1 MAATK
6 NKPKKHTNIADKKAG
21 TFSQIFH
28 SLASPALEQTKTTK
42 RSLISTRLPP
52 PPPPHTH
59 SLSLSLSL
67 SLTHTHTRAHT
78 YTHKEKLREKER
90 RQRGRQSACLLINT
104 VRNLNQF
111 QTQQVTAV
119 NKGDNEH
126 ASPLV
131 MAAMSSPWR
140 QDMPTRNG
148 T

>member
-1 MAATK
+1 ML
-6 NKPKKHTNIADKKAG
+6 G
-21 TFSQIFH
+21 EVCESMRVWVG
-28 SLASPALEQTKTTK
+28 SLCRVCA
-42 RSLISTRLPP
+42 
-52 PPPPHTH
+52 HTH
-59 SLSLSLSL
+59 
-67 SLTHTHTRAHT
+67 RQR
-78 YTHKEKLREKER
+78 EKLREKESERGR
-90 RQRGRQSACLLINT
+90 RRGRQSACLLINT
-104 VRNLNQF
+104 IKNLNQF